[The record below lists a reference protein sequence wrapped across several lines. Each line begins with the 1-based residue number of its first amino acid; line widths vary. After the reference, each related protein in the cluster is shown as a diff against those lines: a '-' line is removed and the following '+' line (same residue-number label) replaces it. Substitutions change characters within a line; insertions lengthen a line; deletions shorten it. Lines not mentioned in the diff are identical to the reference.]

1 VCPAYETK
9 KALDGVHGSVYV
21 TSVKKIVLFLVPYEQ
36 EAGMDK
42 NEVAERVRKVIVKVL
57 EIEGSEIKE
66 TSNFVFDLGAD
77 SQQSVELVAAF
88 EEEFEIE
95 MDEDQAL
102 AVQSV
107 GDAVGFIAKI
117 VG

>member
-1 VCPAYETK
+1 MEK
-9 KALDGVHGSVYV
+9 S
-21 TSVKKIVLFLVPYEQ
+21 
-36 EAGMDK
+36 
-42 NEVAERVRKVIVKVL
+42 EVGERIRKVIARVL
-57 EIEGSEIKE
+57 EIEGGEIKDE
-66 TSNFVFDLGAD
+66 NNFVFDLGAD

-88 EEEFEIE
+88 EEEFDIE

-107 GDAVGFIAKI
+107 GDATGFISKI